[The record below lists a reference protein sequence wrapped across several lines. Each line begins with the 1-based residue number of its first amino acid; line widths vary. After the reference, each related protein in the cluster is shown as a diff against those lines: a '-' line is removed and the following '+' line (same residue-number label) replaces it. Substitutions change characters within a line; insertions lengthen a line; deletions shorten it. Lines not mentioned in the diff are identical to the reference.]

1 MIVMLLYLGYAEVLE
16 FKVDV
21 NGNPL
26 YRVKEGGAIY
36 DDVPLMMVGGSPN
49 NLGFR
54 PIEATTDR
62 LINPKDYLGCIA
74 VILKPRKGEPL
85 IIGTVNSPVNARDD
99 FSEEREY
106 TPDGQLLIEKHCVHD
121 ETSKLDGSFRSLGAQ
136 GITLDTTSSG
146 EPIRLQLSGSS
157 HLRISQTNSLT
168 IDHIVLSS
176 KLMEKLSE
184 LETVI
189 AAMATRIDLLTEICA
204 DVEIAK
210 AALDNT
216 HIPRVTVAAP
226 NMSVWE
232 KGSDA
237 SYQADCARIS
247 NKSRED
253 SA

>member
-1 MIVMLLYLGYAEVLE
+1 MGQVSLE
-16 FKVDV
+16 FARVISYQQDDEGNATYDIIQGSSIFRGVPSLV
-21 NGNPL
+21 NGGSTEGLSISPLIPNKESIREPSDYEGCVAVLLRPLNGDNP
-26 YRVKEGGAIY
+26 
-36 DDVPLMMVGGSPN
+36 
-49 NLGFR
+49 
-54 PIEATTDR
+54 
-62 LINPKDYLGCIA
+62 
-74 VILKPRKGEPL
+74 VIL
-85 IIGTVNSPVNARDD
+85 GTVLTRKNAKEKL
-99 FSEEREY
+99 SSKREY
-106 TPDGQLLIEKHCVHD
+106 DLDGQLNSDKHCIFD
-121 ETSKLDGSFRSLGAQ
+121 ETSRLEGSFRSLGAQ
-136 GITLDTTSSG
+136 GITLDTTSNE

-168 IDHIVLSS
+168 TDHIVLSS

-189 AAMATRIDLLTEICA
+189 AAMAARIDLLTEICA

-216 HIPRVTVAAP
+216 HIPRITVAAP